1 MQYDRTPDQIENL
14 IEELLSQMTIEEKV
28 AMCHAN
34 STFCSAGC
42 ERLGISEVVMSDGPH
57 GVRAEVARDSW
68 QRIDD
73 ADDAITYLPVGIALG
88 ATWNRQRAYE
98 FGQVLG
104 AEARS
109 RGKDVIL
116 GPGVNIIRTPLC
128 GRNFEYIG
136 EDPCHIGISA
146 AAVIKGIQENDV
158 AACVKH
164 YALNN
169 QELNRM
175 GVDALCDERTLREI
189 YLPAF
194 EAAVKDGGVFTVMGA
209 YNKFRG
215 QHCCHNEYLLNKILK
230 QEWGFQGLVVSDW
243 GGVHDTDEA
252 VRNGLDIEMG
262 GNVNKL
268 YISKPFLDGLHSGL
282 YPQALVD
289 DKVRRILRVL
299 FAIGH
304 DHPQRAAGARNTK
317 RHQQI
322 ARQIADE
329 ALVLLKNDNEILPFD
344 KSKIKTLAVIGEN
357 ADALHAAGGGSSGIK
372 ALYEITPL
380 EALKKLLGDEVR
392 IIHAKGYPC
401 LPEGIEPVPVSM
413 LSAPD
418 VSGIGGWRMET
429 YSNRRHEGEPVKSET
444 VPEINVACDEAPLP
458 GLVPANWS
466 IVWRGRLNATA
477 DENIQ
482 WVFHGGDNWLMRIN
496 GKMIA
501 CAWDLTTPAL
511 FFEKYRLEAG
521 KSYEIEVELHPKNS
535 GGSLWVGWLREAAKD
550 KLVAT
555 EGNDMHD
562 EALAAAREA
571 DAVIFVGGSSHML
584 DVEGQ
589 DRKSYDLPGG
599 QDELIEALAKV
610 NPNLAVVLY
619 GGSAVRLPWIDKVP
633 AVLQAWYPGCEGGNA
648 LADILFGNVCP
659 SGKLPF
665 SWPVE
670 LNDCA
675 AHAHG
680 AYAEDR
686 VEYKEGLFTGYR
698 WHDREDT
705 PAPLFPFGYGLSYT
719 TFALENAEVE
729 PATDDDDA
737 VARVAVTVH
746 NTGATAGAEV
756 IQLYVKCNS
765 PSVPRPEKELKA
777 FEKVFLKPGESQ
789 RINLTLTARDLSYYD
804 DKQHCWQAEPGEYTL
819 LLATSANDI
828 HASLPFNYTKNEQG
842 IKR

>member
-1 MQYDRTPDQIENL
+1 MQYERTPEAIECL
-14 IEELLSQMTIEEKV
+14 IEQLLSQMTIEEKV

-57 GVRAEVARDSW
+57 GVRAEVSRESW
-68 QRIDD
+68 ENIAD

-88 ATWNRQRAYE
+88 ATWNRERAYE

-136 EDPCHIGISA
+136 EDPCHVGTSA
-146 AAVIKGIQENDV
+146 AAIIKGIQENDV

-175 GVDALCDERTLREI
+175 GVDVICDERTLREI

-194 EAAVKDGGVFTVMGA
+194 ETTVKEGGVFTFMGA

-215 QHCCHNEYLLNKILK
+215 QHCCHNDYLINKILK

-252 VRNGLDIEMG
+252 ARNGLDIEMG
-262 GNVNKL
+262 GNMQNL
-268 YISKPFLDGLHSGL
+268 YLAAPFLEGLKNGRYSE
-282 YPQALVD
+282 ALVN

-304 DHPQRAAGARNTK
+304 DHPQRAAGARNTR

-322 ARQIADE
+322 AKQIADE
-329 ALVLLKNDNEILPFD
+329 ALVLLKNANRFLPLNTPQ
-344 KSKIKTLAVIGEN
+344 IKTLAVIGEN
-357 ADALHAAGGGSSGIK
+357 AEAQHAGGGGSSGIK
-372 ALYEITPL
+372 ALYESTPL

-392 IIHAKGYPC
+392 IIHEKGYPC
-401 LPEGIEPVPVSM
+401 LPSNMEPVPANM

-418 VSGIGGWRMET
+418 VSGIGGWWMET
-429 YSNRRHEGEPVKSET
+429 YDNRRHEGEPVKSET
-444 VPEINVACDEAPLP
+444 VPEINVACEKVPLP
-458 GLVPANWS
+458 GLVPGNWS
-466 IVWRGRLNATA
+466 IVWRGRLNAPA
-477 DENIQ
+477 DETVQ
-482 WVFHGGDNWLMRIN
+482 WVIHGGDNWLMRIN
-496 GKMIA
+496 GKMVA

-521 KSYEIEVELHPKNS
+521 KTYEIEVELHPKCP
-535 GGSLWVGWLREAAKD
+535 GGSLQVGWLRETAQDSPAAAD
-550 KLVAT
+550 D
-555 EGNDMHD
+555 NDMQSA
-562 EALAAAREA
+562 ALAAAREA
-571 DAVIFVGGSSHML
+571 DAVLFFGGSSHML

-599 QDELIEALAKV
+599 QDELIEALAEA
-610 NPNLAVVLY
+610 NPNMAVILF

-633 AVLQAWYPGCEGGNA
+633 ALLQVWYPGSEGGNA
-648 LADILFGNVCP
+648 IADALFGNVCP

-665 SWPVE
+665 SWPTE
-670 LNDCA
+670 LDDYA
-675 AHAHG
+675 AHARS
-680 AYAEDR
+680 AYAADC
-686 VEYKEGLFTGYR
+686 VEYTEGLFSGYR
-698 WHDREDT
+698 WHDLENS
-705 PAPLFPFGYGLSYT
+705 PAPLFPFGFGLSYT
-719 TFALENAEVE
+719 GFELEDAALEQSREDGIVAEI
-729 PATDDDDA
+729 
-737 VARVAVTVH
+737 AVTVR
-746 NTGATAGAEV
+746 NTGKVAGAEV
-756 IQLYVKCNS
+756 IQLYVSSMNA
-765 PSVPRPEKELKA
+765 SVPRPVKELKA
-777 FEKVFLKPGESQ
+777 FEKVFLQPGESR
-789 RINLTLTARDLSYYD
+789 RITLPLTVRDLSYYD
-804 DKQHCWQAEPGEYTL
+804 GKRACWNAEPGEYKL
-819 LLATSANDI
+819 LLGTSAADI
-828 HASLPFNYTKNEQG
+828 RNRLTLDYRIERDAAV
-842 IKR
+842 